1 MAQEFHR
8 LPSLDEDGEESRYY
22 SRTSLDVV
30 DGSYDQ
36 FRRRPDAVDAA
47 STASLLDRK
56 EQTRA
61 QAQAEADA
69 ESKEN
74 SAPLR
79 KALRL
84 YRKLMG
90 WMLLMSIVI
99 LYSGFDSAVVSMVQ
113 SVKKFQLDFGEL
125 QPIEN
130 KPDGYGEG
138 EYWEISA
145 KWLSLWDGVGP
156 LGQLAGTFLG
166 GYLID
171 RIGRR
176 FSLVIGSIIGCIAI
190 AILFFANRFPNKDKK
205 CLMIL
210 IGKVVQGLGL
220 GIMKIETF
228 TYMSEVIP
236 VSLKGAVMSFV
247 PTFTL
252 LGQLIG
258 ALVVQVT
265 VDFPTPKSYLIPLA
279 SQYAVAL
286 PPLLFAFFLPE
297 SPAYLLKSKND
308 TTGALKSFKRL
319 LGRKHDA
326 NLALQKMKKT
336 LDEEAKNSSN
346 ASYAE
351 CFNSA
356 NRRRTA
362 ISFFAGSI
370 EFCFGLSLLSG
381 ISYFLQKCGMAHS
394 KSTMFTIIGILAGLV
409 SNSCSTWTVSHIGR
423 RTLIISTLSLTSVWW
438 TVMGFSGIKQF
449 PFTAWIAGGCATAVV
464 VTCGLGCWPASYAVL
479 GETSSIRLRS
489 KSQAIGGLAN
499 NLLGIAMN
507 AALPQLYNSDRLNLG
522 AKTGFLFTGLTAG
535 AALITYFCVP
545 ELKGRS
551 AMEIDVLF
559 KKGVPARGSKKW
571 KYMYEEI
578 PMGDA

>member
-1 MAQEFHR
+1 
-8 LPSLDEDGEESRYY
+8 
-22 SRTSLDVV
+22 
-30 DGSYDQ
+30 
-36 FRRRPDAVDAA
+36 
-47 STASLLDRK
+47 
-56 EQTRA
+56 
-61 QAQAEADA
+61 
-69 ESKEN
+69 
-74 SAPLR
+74 
-79 KALRL
+79 
-84 YRKLMG
+84 MG

-125 QPIEN
+125 RPIED
-130 KPDGYGEG
+130 KPAGYGEG

-166 GYLID
+166 GWLID

-176 FSLVIGSIIGCIAI
+176 LSLVIGSIIGCLAI
-190 AILFFANRFPNKDKK
+190 AVLFFANKPIDKEKK

-210 IGKVVQGLGL
+210 IGKVIQGLGL

-265 VDFPTPKSYLIPLA
+265 VDYPTTKSYLVPLI
-279 SQYAVAL
+279 SQYAVAV
-286 PPLLFAFFLPE
+286 PPLLFAFFIPE
-297 SPAYLLKSKND
+297 SPAYLLKKND
-308 TTGALKSFKRL
+308 TKGALKSFKRL
-319 LGRKHDA
+319 LGHKHDPS
-326 NLALQKMKKT
+326 LALQKMKKT
-336 LDEEAKNSSN
+336 MDEEAKKSGKG
-346 ASYAE
+346 SYAE

-356 NRRRTA
+356 NRRRTF

-381 ISYFLQKCGMAHS
+381 ISYFLQKCGMPHS

-409 SNSCSTWTVSHIGR
+409 SNGCSTWTVSHIGR
-423 RTLIISTLSLTSVWW
+423 RTLMTTTLLVTCLWW
-438 TVMGFSGIKQF
+438 TVMGFSGVKQF
-449 PFTAWIAGGCATAVV
+449 SFTAWIAGGCATAVV

-479 GETSSIRLRS
+479 GETSSIRLRA

-499 NLLGIAMN
+499 NVLGIAMN
-507 AALPQLYNSDRLNLG
+507 AGLPYLYNSDQFNLG

-535 AALITYFCVP
+535 AALLTYFCVA

-551 AMEIDVLF
+551 AIEIDHLF
-559 KKGVPARGSKKW
+559 AQGVPSRGSTKW